1 MNTPPRHPRLTVVEA
16 SAGTGKT
23 HRITELVAEHVVEL
37 GVPIERILVVTFTRA
52 ATAELRDRIRRRLV
66 ELARTSPDDE
76 HAERARRAVTTFDL
90 AVITTIHGFC
100 HQALGA
106 FGAPDLDLTEGL
118 VSDDA
123 ELRNEVINDAILTEV
138 TALGTVSPLT
148 ALFTDGEKPSLDEDK
163 VRKFVRVLLTHPGAL
178 VHLDGDHGI
187 EVDAAWRAFLARVRD
202 RVLERRDE
210 LGVVTHD
217 EVVRRVVEAVRVDA
231 AGCRTLAERFQLVL
245 IDEFQDTDAQQWEIF
260 SRIFLDTVPG
270 SEHVRMLVVGD
281 PKQAIYAFR
290 GADVH
295 AYLVARE
302 RAQQAEPLDESWRM
316 EPGLITATNLL
327 FRGAGFGEAEIVHH
341 DLRAPKRPEGQR
353 IPAMSGDSL
362 GAPVTVRVV
371 PNDATSRK
379 NGPPNYVTADIGRQ
393 LVGADV
399 ADMIVELLA
408 SPTHITPA
416 VGPERALRPSDIAV
430 LVGTHD
436 QADRVAA
443 ELRSRGV
450 RSVQRG
456 TANVAKSDAA
466 TQWRWLLDAMARP
479 ATPSAAAL
487 AGLSWFVGW
496 APERLATAGDDDI
509 VTLQE
514 HLVDWRRALGAGGV
528 PALLSAVR
536 ATTDFTATLLARPDG
551 ERAVTDLD
559 HLAELLHA
567 THPDGAAPD
576 ELLDVLDLLAAEAAE
591 VDERTSRRIDSDD
604 DAIQLLTIHASKGL
618 QFPVTLVPFTWPGG
632 NDPPPTFHEGH
643 DLLVDA
649 TIGERSK
656 ATKELT
662 SAEQQGTD
670 ARLLYVALT
679 RAQHRLVVWWG
690 QRYGGGSR
698 PITEVLLTRTTDGA
712 RVDRAVAPP
721 KGDLDEVSRRLDTL
735 AKASKGKLRWA
746 MLRPAQQLMPLPME
760 PQGALEIS
768 RFTRSLP
775 RGRARHSFS
784 SLIAG
789 THAPP
794 TAVASA
800 ADDEVLPGTGES
812 AAGVATADITTVDI
826 TTIDITTVGGA
837 PIGGA
842 PIGDATVEAT
852 LGANRFFAALEVAGT
867 ELGTAMHELFEVL
880 DFAARPLDAEVRR
893 GLGLVWPH
901 ERLHLD
907 VDPFVD
913 AIVDVLHSPTGPL
926 LGHRSLAELTPRDRR
941 DELNFEL
948 PLATS
953 GTPVRTVDIAA
964 LMLDHLPDLDPVR
977 PFAER
982 LRAEAAELDPMRV
995 DLRGHLTGSIDLLVR
1010 VPDGSGGQRF
1020 VVCDYKTNRL
1030 APTGSDADLLD
1041 AYLPDRLWP
1050 AMFHHH
1056 YPLQALLYT
1065 VAVHRFLR
1073 WRLRGYEPTQ
1083 HLGGAA
1089 YLFVRGMAG
1098 PSTPLAGGQPAG
1110 ICSWPVPPSL
1120 TVALSDLLDGRRP

>member
-1 MNTPPRHPRLTVVEA
+1 MTVLARHPRLTVVEA

-23 HRITELVAEHVVEL
+23 HRITELVAEHVVDL

-66 ELARTSPDDE
+66 ELARTEPDGE
-76 HAERARRAVTTFDL
+76 RAERARRAVHGFDL

-123 ELRNEVINDAILTEV
+123 ELRHEVINDAILAEV
-138 TALGTVSPLT
+138 TGLDGSGSLA
-148 ALFTDGEKPSLDEDK
+148 ALFTDGDKPPLDEER
-163 VRKFVRVLLTHPGAL
+163 VRKLVRLLLTHPAAR
-178 VHLDGDHGI
+178 VHLDGDRGP
-187 EVDAAWRAFLARVRD
+187 ELDAAWTAFLDRVCD
-202 RVLERRDE
+202 RVLARRGE

-217 EVVRRVVEAVRVDA
+217 EVVRRVVEAVRVDP

-260 SRIFLDTVPG
+260 SRVFLDTVPG
-270 SEHVRMLVVGD
+270 SEHVRMVVVGD
-281 PKQAIYAFR
+281 PKQAIYSFR

-295 AYLVARE
+295 AYLLARE
-302 RAQQAEPLDESWRM
+302 RAEQSDPLDESWRM
-316 EPGLITATNLL
+316 EPGLISATNLL
-327 FRGAGFGEAEIVHH
+327 FRGAGFGEAEIEHH
-341 DLRAPKRPEGQR
+341 DLRAPKRPDGQR
-353 IPAMSGDSL
+353 VPAMTGDSL

-371 PNDATSRK
+371 PNDSSSRK
-379 NGPPNYVTADIGRQ
+379 QGPPNYIAADAGRQ

-399 ADMIVELLA
+399 ADVVVELLA
-408 SPTHITPA
+408 SPARITPA
-416 VGPERALRPSDIAV
+416 LGPERPLRPSDIAV

-466 TQWRWLLDAMARP
+466 TQWRWLLEAMARP
-479 ATPSAAAL
+479 ATPSAAGL

-496 APERLATAGDDDI
+496 PPERLASATDDDV

-514 HLVDWRRALGAGGV
+514 QLVDWRRAMGTGGV
-528 PALLSAVR
+528 PALLAAIRSA
-536 ATTDFTATLLARPDG
+536 TGFTAQLLSRPDG
-551 ERAVTDLD
+551 ERALTDVD

-567 THPDGAAPD
+567 AHPDGAAPD

-618 QFPVTLVPFTWPGG
+618 QFPVTLVPFTWSGG
-632 NDPPPTFHEGH
+632 NEVPLTFHDGH
-643 DLLVDA
+643 ELLVDA
-649 TIGERSK
+649 TIGDRAKDTK
-656 ATKELT
+656 ALAT
-662 SAEQQGTD
+662 AEQQGTD

-690 QRYGGGSR
+690 QKHGGGSR
-698 PITEVLLTRTTDGA
+698 PVTDVLLNRSADGT
-712 RVDRAVAPP
+712 RVDAATAPP
-721 KGDLDEVSRRLDTL
+721 KGDLDEVGRRLDTL
-735 AKASKGKLRWA
+735 VRAGKGKLRWS
-746 MLRPAQQLMPLPME
+746 MLRPAQQAMPLPA
-760 PQGALEIS
+760 GAGGTLQI
-768 RFTRSLP
+768 RHFTRTLP

-784 SLIAG
+784 SLVAG
-789 THAPP
+789 AHAAP
-794 TAVASA
+794 TTVASA
-800 ADDEVLPGTGES
+800 ADDETLTVPSLAEVRPDVLSGEATPG
-812 AAGVATADITTVDI
+812 APATA
-826 TTIDITTVGGA
+826 
-837 PIGGA
+837 PI
-842 PIGDATVEAT
+842 P
-852 LGANRFFAALEVAGT
+852 LNRHLAELDVAGT
-867 ELGTAMHELFEVL
+867 ELGTAVHELLEVI
-880 DFAARPLDAEVRR
+880 DFAADPLRTEVHR
-893 GLGLVWPH
+893 GLELVWPS
-901 ERLHLD
+901 ERLPLD
-907 VDPFVD
+907 LD
-913 AIVDVLHSPTGPL
+913 ALAGAVTDVLRSPTGPL
-926 LGHRSLAELTPRDRR
+926 LGDRPLAGLPRRDRR
-941 DELNFEL
+941 DELSFEL
-948 PLATS
+948 PLATA
-953 GTPVRTVDIAA
+953 GAATHTTDIAA
-964 LMLDHLPDLDPVR
+964 LMLDHLAADDPVR
-977 PFAER
+977 PYAQR
-982 LRAEAAELDPMRV
+982 LRADAAELDPLRV

-1010 VPDGSGGQRF
+1010 TPGGRF

-1030 APTGSDADLLD
+1030 HLPAPVPASTDPLD
-1041 AYLPDRLWP
+1041 AYRPERLWP

-1073 WRLRGYEPTQ
+1073 WRLRGYEPAR

-1098 PSTPLAGGQPAG
+1098 PETPCIDGHPTGV
-1110 ICSWPVPPSL
+1110 CSWPIPPAL
-1120 TVALSDLLDGRRP
+1120 TVALSDLLDGRQS